1 MKYQYLSTVQQ
12 MEAIDNIS
20 NKVFVRLSYEYGICI
35 IKRQLIPTLGS
46 IFLKTVISNLNN
58 IRENNDMSAYI
69 NIDDL
74 LILGLVELN
83 FEETEKATNILP
95 DFRLGKKACEIMGIS
110 YEKYDK
116 TQTPLNKFKGRI
128 LNKNNKKYWEDL
140 LYIVR
145 NSLYAITNIAID
157 QNELIDI
164 FARIFLEEV
173 FYEIKKHL
181 KQKNYS
187 FKLYDLIYFEM
198 NNGMICLDSLP
209 EYKLM
214 VKNDSRLEDSIL
226 VNKEEEIEHHGSTL
240 YF

>member
-1 MKYQYLSTVQQ
+1 M
-12 MEAIDNIS
+12 
-20 NKVFVRLSYEYGICI
+20 
-35 IKRQLIPTLGS
+35 
-46 IFLKTVISNLNN
+46 KTVISNLNS

-95 DFRLGKKACEIMGIS
+95 DFRLGKKACDIMSIS
-110 YEKYDK
+110 YEKYEK
-116 TQTPLNKFKGRI
+116 TQMPLNKFKGRI
-128 LNKNNKKYWEDL
+128 IDRDNKKYWEDL

-145 NSLYAITNIAID
+145 NSLYSITAIAID

-181 KQKNYS
+181 KQKDYS

-198 NNGMICLDSLP
+198 NNDMICLDSLP

-226 VNKEEEIEHHGSTL
+226 VNKDEEIEHHGSTL

>member
-1 MKYQYLSTVQQ
+1 M
-12 MEAIDNIS
+12 
-20 NKVFVRLSYEYGICI
+20 
-35 IKRQLIPTLGS
+35 
-46 IFLKTVISNLNN
+46 
-58 IRENNDMSAYI
+58 
-69 NIDDL
+69 

-110 YEKYDK
+110 YEKYNK

-164 FARIFLEEV
+164 F
-173 FYEIKKHL
+173 
-181 KQKNYS
+181 
-187 FKLYDLIYFEM
+187 
-198 NNGMICLDSLP
+198 
-209 EYKLM
+209 
-214 VKNDSRLEDSIL
+214 
-226 VNKEEEIEHHGSTL
+226 
-240 YF
+240 